1 MPDNYLRDTQ
11 RLSLRLQEKCMA
23 HLREGG
29 DVMEFQICLVAKT
42 PNASASKP
50 GLDGAKVK
58 AKRPF
63 VKTLGFKHQIGVP
76 TPRSTSS
83 ESDPEVPD
91 NPVLDPEAEDAKFI
105 TAKLFILNAST
116 GFYHL
121 RDFSESLL
129 NPDKWTPLCRAKSS
143 KDLVTLESV
152 APSVSLV
159 PIWIY
164 RWQSLARIFAA
175 TLVQTGSARTGASW
189 KFGYV
194 FSRTVPAPTTVGPR
208 TLNLPRKRL
217 GRLLINLPVCA
228 SSPVDPRVP
237 PWTLDASDAP
247 PACLTKLMRTTFYW

>member
-29 DVMEFQICLVAKT
+29 DVMEFQTCLVAQT

-50 GLDGAKVK
+50 GLDGAKIK

-63 VKTLGFKHQIGVP
+63 VETLGFKHQIGVP

-129 NPDKWTPLCRAKSS
+129 NPDKWTPLCGAKSS
-143 KDLVTLESV
+143 KDLVTLDSKIRFAKTPSPKRVSV

-175 TLVQTGSARTGASW
+175 TLV
-189 KFGYV
+189 
-194 FSRTVPAPTTVGPR
+194 
-208 TLNLPRKRL
+208 
-217 GRLLINLPVCA
+217 
-228 SSPVDPRVP
+228 
-237 PWTLDASDAP
+237 
-247 PACLTKLMRTTFYW
+247 

>member
-29 DVMEFQICLVAKT
+29 DMMEFQTCLVAQT

-63 VKTLGFKHQIGVP
+63 VETLGFKHQIGVP

-175 TLVQTGSARTGASW
+175 TLV
-189 KFGYV
+189 
-194 FSRTVPAPTTVGPR
+194 
-208 TLNLPRKRL
+208 
-217 GRLLINLPVCA
+217 
-228 SSPVDPRVP
+228 
-237 PWTLDASDAP
+237 
-247 PACLTKLMRTTFYW
+247 